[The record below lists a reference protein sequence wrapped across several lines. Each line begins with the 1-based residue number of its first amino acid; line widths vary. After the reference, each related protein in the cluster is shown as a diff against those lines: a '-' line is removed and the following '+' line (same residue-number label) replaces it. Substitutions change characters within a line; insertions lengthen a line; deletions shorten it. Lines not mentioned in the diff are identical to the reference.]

1 MKREWFTAA
10 ELAAAKL
17 PGLPLSRDRIS
28 DMLKPARGTEK
39 ARVKQE
45 ARGGY
50 EYHYSLLPASA
61 RAKLA
66 FMTADPVAEKTEAS
80 KLLWRRFEALS
91 SEHKKLCEK
100 RLVIIQ
106 RVEAMVEAGLPKK
119 KAIEAATAHTGT
131 SKSAYY
137 EWWAMVKDH
146 PKQDWL
152 AALAPSFS
160 PATNGVEKEI
170 APCHPEAWAFFKSDY
185 LRPEGP
191 KFSPCYRRMVKAAKS
206 EGWSPIPG
214 ERSLRRRLE
223 REVPKAVQV
232 MSREGR
238 EKAKRMFPAQERS
251 VAHLHAME
259 AVNSDGHKLDLFVR
273 VPWSEK
279 PTRMYLIGT
288 QDLYSRKVLSW
299 RLAEAETW
307 DAIRACFGDMV
318 EDFGIPERIYLD
330 NGRAFASKMISGG
343 AKTRYRYKIDADE
356 VAGLLVTLGIEP
368 RFVTPYHGQAKPI
381 ERAWRDLAE
390 EVSKHPAMSGCYT
403 GNTVDAKPEN
413 YMQSAVPLDTLQAH
427 VAEIVAEHNARI
439 GRRTETAKGKSF
451 DQVFAESM
459 AAPSTIVRQATEAQ
473 RTIWLLSATGLKA
486 RQPDG
491 SIHFMGSRYWALE
504 LNQWIGKKLMVRFD
518 PDNLKKP
525 VKVYEPK
532 GRYICDAEAVGAVR
546 FDSQEEARRHARKLS
561 EYQKTTK
568 QKADL
573 ERQFAAEELAA
584 ILDKGSKA
592 SPAPK
597 PEKVRPTITRIA
609 TGNLAPKIEHGP
621 EDDYDEDRFEDAFSR
636 ALGKVIDGEGV
647 IQFPQGGKSKTG

>member
-1 MKREWFTAA
+1 MKQEWFTAA

-17 PGLPLSRDRIS
+17 PGLPTSQFRVNERLSG
-28 DMLKPARGTEK
+28 ARGTER
-39 ARVKQE
+39 ARVRKE
-45 ARGGY
+45 AGGGY
-50 EYHYSLLPASA
+50 EYHYSLLPNAA

-66 FMTADPVAEKTEAS
+66 FMVTEPEARKSDAS

-91 SEHKKLCEK
+91 SEHKALCEK
-100 RLVIIQ
+100 RLEVIQ

-119 KAIEAATAHTGT
+119 KAVETATQYTCTG
-131 SKSAYY
+131 KSAYY

-160 PATNGVEKEI
+160 SKANGVENEI
-170 APCHPEAWAFFKSDY
+170 ATCHADAWAFLKSDY
-185 LRPEGP
+185 LRPEKP
-191 KFSPCYRRMVKAAKS
+191 AFSACYRRMVKAARS
-206 EGWSPIPG
+206 EGWNPIPS

-223 REVPKAVQV
+223 HEVPKAVQV

-259 AVNSDGHKLDLFVR
+259 AVNADGHRLDLFVK
-273 VPWSEK
+273 VPWAEK

-343 AKTRYRYKIDADE
+343 ARTRYRYKIDADE
-356 VAGLLVTLGIEP
+356 VSGLLVTLGIEP

-381 ERAWRDLAE
+381 ERAWGSLAE
-390 EVSKHPAMSGCYT
+390 EISKHPAMTGCYT
-403 GNTVDAKPEN
+403 GNTIDAKPEN
-413 YMQSAVPLDTLQAH
+413 YMQSACDLDKLQTH
-427 VAEIVAEHNARI
+427 VAEIIAEHNART

-473 RTIWLLSATGLKA
+473 RTIWLLSAKGLKA

-491 SIHFMGSRYWALE
+491 SIHFMGSRYWSIE
-504 LNQWIGKKLMVRFD
+504 LNQWIGKTLMVRFD
-518 PDNLKKP
+518 PDNLNKP
-525 VKVYEPK
+525 VKVYEPN

-546 FDSQEEARRHARKLS
+546 FDSQEEARRHARKRADW
-561 EYQKTTK
+561 QKATK
-568 QKADL
+568 QKAKL
-573 ERQFAAEELAA
+573 EQQFAAEELAE

-592 SPAPK
+592 SPPSK
-597 PEKVRPTITRIA
+597 PEKVRPTVTRIA
-609 TGNLAPKIEHGP
+609 TGNLAAKLEQLP
-621 EDDYDEDRFEDAFSR
+621 EEQHDEDRYEDAFSR
-636 ALGKVIDGEGV
+636 ALERYADSEGV
-647 IQFPQGGKSKTG
+647 IQFPQGGKTKTG

>member
-1 MKREWFTAA
+1 MKEWFTAA
-10 ELAAAKL
+10 ELAAATL
-17 PGLPLSRDRIS
+17 PGLPSTKR
-28 DMLKPARGTEK
+28 
-39 ARVKQE
+39 RVQTFLDKLTPTSVT
-45 ARGGY
+45 RRPRSGYGGGY
-50 EYHYSLLPASA
+50 EYHYSLLPGTA

-66 FMTADPVAEKTEAS
+66 FMVTEPEPEKNDVS

-91 SEHKKLCEK
+91 NEHKALCKK
-100 RLVIIQ
+100 RLEVIQ

-119 KAIEAATAHTGT
+119 KAVETATQYTCTG
-131 SKSAYY
+131 KSAYY

-152 AALAPSFS
+152 AALAPAFS
-160 PATNGVEKEI
+160 AKANGVEKEI
-170 APCHPEAWAFFKSDY
+170 APCHSEAWAFFKSDF

-191 KFSPCYRRMVKAAKS
+191 KFSACYRRMVKAAKS
-206 EGWSPIPG
+206 EGWSPIPS
-214 ERSLRRRLE
+214 ERSLRRRIE

-259 AVNSDGHKLDLFVR
+259 AVNADGHRLDLFVK
-273 VPWSEK
+273 VPWAEK

-356 VAGLLVTLGIEP
+356 VSGLLVTLGIEP

-390 EVSKHPAMSGCYT
+390 EISKHPAMSGCYT
-403 GNTVDAKPEN
+403 GNKPDAKPEN
-413 YMQSAVPLDTLQAH
+413 YMDKAVPLDVLEHHA
-427 VAEIVAEHNARI
+427 AEMIAEHNART

-459 AAPSTIVRQATEAQ
+459 AAPATIVRQATEAQ

-491 SIHFMGSRYWALE
+491 SIHFMGSRYWSIE

-525 VKVYEPK
+525 VKVYEPN
-532 GRYICDAEAVGAVR
+532 GRFICDAEPLGSIR
-546 FDSQEEARRHARKLS
+546 FDSVAEGRRQQNKAKSYSKL
-561 EYQKTTK
+561 TK
-568 QKADL
+568 QRADM
-573 ERQFAAEELAA
+573 ERQFAAEELAD
-584 ILDKGSKA
+584 ILDRGKKA
-592 SPAPK
+592 SPTPK
-597 PEKVRPTITRIA
+597 PEKVRPTVTRIA
-609 TGNLAPKIEHGP
+609 TGNLATKIEPVP
-621 EDDYDEDRFEDAFSR
+621 EEQLDEDRYEDAFSR
-636 ALGKVIDGEGV
+636 ALERYADSDAV
-647 IQFPQGGKSKTG
+647 IQFPQGGKTKTG